1 MYSFNS
7 QIYILKTDRNLTV
20 TSWDP
25 LLEQITGL
33 SSTTVCGKPLNAIA
47 PEMDSG
53 EWVDRFQR
61 VLDEGEIQTNTPNFD
76 RPLIPCVPSKS
87 SPYFQQMQ
95 QRVTISPWRDSERIR
110 GTTISIE
117 DVTPLMDLEREMAE
131 KLANPDETIRLQAA
145 QALANQTTDLPD
157 NPLVSAMGD
166 ESWRVRQ
173 TAVNTLVVQARETTI
188 NRILS
193 ILREEHTNLS
203 ALNSALQVLALS
215 NIDTLPT
222 LIDWLI
228 QSEDS
233 DLRIYTALLL
243 GEQKDPRAIQPL
255 ISVLK
260 DEDINVRYHA
270 IEALGNLRAVEAV
283 ETLAE
288 IAESRD
294 FFLAFPALEALM
306 RIGDPLGADRLVP
319 LLEDEMLCE
328 PAAGALGKLGDKQVV
343 EPLAELLNNPDG
355 PILAISRAI
364 ATLYDRYEKVYGEG
378 QHIADLANRGIKAQ
392 GEANLIAALSEAKGE
407 ELAAVA
413 LLLTWRSGLAVE
425 QALVQLLGEPIVRPM
440 VMETLVNYGRQGK
453 DIRSRVCN
461 LLIEQLTAEQLET
474 RRCAVVILGQI
485 GDPLAVPA
493 LTVLLG
499 DIDSQLPSPLF
510 EDDLSGALSGVSSSA
525 PEAGEE
531 SSLQLSLAEQEQR
544 QLWIILERLAHL
556 PTDPELIIVAAEAL
570 AKIGD
575 RRSFEALMSLLG
587 NFDAGVRQAAIA
599 ALNSL
604 GHPDMSAQIFQC
616 LRDENPRVRESAVKI
631 AGYFAWPN
639 CVELLLQLC
648 HDANNRVRRA
658 AIEHLPYLES
668 DRVIPALVEAIHDEQ
683 PNVRA
688 SAARAFGQID
698 PETALPH
705 LLKALSDVEP
715 WVRYYSA
722 RSLGW
727 HGNIQALEALC
738 LLSQNDPA
746 THVRAAAIEALG
758 QIARAFASA
767 LRSNIA
773 SFATSSEL
781 QNQIQMTLVQ
791 TLAPLAI
798 SESSEE
804 DVARTAIAAL
814 GAVAS
819 ALQSNVGHSSALA
832 PLLTLLSSPLPARRI
847 DALEMLGSCG
857 SESVVES
864 IQRLLNEESETR
876 VVNVAIQTLG
886 GLRSQSATGVL
897 IDLLCYSQYR
907 EAAISALTADAVGG
921 HYSGVGKV
929 STHTTEEQVQ
939 WLERGLSHADPMV
952 RSGLVEVLTRFKH
965 PLASRLLVRALDD
978 ADASVRLSCIRALAH
993 LGHRGIEEK
1002 LKMMTRNDPNAR
1014 VRRAAQKVLQD

>member
-1 MYSFNS
+1 M
-7 QIYILKTDRNLTV
+7 

-25 LLEQITGL
+25 LLEQVTGL
-33 SSTTVCGKPLNAIA
+33 SSEIVCGKPLSAIASALRSNIA

-76 RPLIPCVPSKS
+76 RPLIPCVPTKS
-87 SPYFQQMQ
+87 SRYFQQMQ
-95 QRVTISPWRDSERIR
+95 QRVTISPWRDGERIR

-131 KLANPDETIRLQAA
+131 KLASPDETIRLQAA

-173 TAVNTLVVQARETTI
+173 TAVNSLVVQAQETTI

-193 ILREEHTNLS
+193 ILREQHKNLS
-203 ALNSALQVLALS
+203 VLNSALQVLALS

-222 LIDWLI
+222 LIDWLT
-228 QSEDS
+228 QSEDA

-255 ISVLK
+255 ISALADRDV
-260 DEDINVRYHA
+260 NVRYHA
-270 IEALGNLRAVEAV
+270 SEALGNLRAVEAV
-283 ETLAE
+283 EILAE

-355 PILAISRAI
+355 PTLAIAKAI
-364 ATLYDRYEKVYGEG
+364 ATLYERYEKVYGEG
-378 QHIADLANRGIKAQ
+378 QHIADLANRGIKTR

-413 LLLTWRSGLAVE
+413 LLLTWRSGPAVE
-425 QALVQLLGEPIVRPM
+425 RALVQLLGEPIVRPM

-453 DIRSRVCN
+453 EIRSRVCN
-461 LLIEQLTAEQLET
+461 LLIEQLAAEQLEV
-474 RRCAVVILGQI
+474 RRCAVIMLGQI

-493 LTVLLG
+493 LMVLLG
-499 DIDSQLPSPLF
+499 DVDSQLLSPLV
-510 EDDLSGALSGVSSSA
+510 EDSLSGALPGAFSSVLEAA
-525 PEAGEE
+525 PEAGSGSALE
-531 SSLQLSLAEQEQR
+531 LSLAEQEQR
-544 QLWIILERLAHL
+544 RLRVILERLAHL

-587 NFDAGVRQAAIA
+587 NPDAGVRQAAIA

-604 GHPDMSAQIFQC
+604 GHPDMSAQIFQR
-616 LRDENPRVRESAVKI
+616 LQDKNPRVRESAVKI

-639 CVELLLQLC
+639 CVDLLLQLC
-648 HDANNRVRRA
+648 HDADSRVRRA

-668 DRVIPALVEAIHDEQ
+668 DWVVPALVEAIHNEQ

-698 PETALPH
+698 PETAFPH

-727 HGNIQALEALC
+727 HANIQALEALC

-758 QIARAFASA
+758 QIGKSVAQKN
-767 LRSNIA
+767 L
-773 SFATSSEL
+773 SSEL
-781 QNQIQMTLVQ
+781 RSQIQMTLVQ
-791 TLAPLAI
+791 TLAPLAT

-814 GAVAS
+814 GVIEHPH
-819 ALQSNVGHSSALA
+819 ALT
-832 PLLTLLSSPLPARRI
+832 PLLTLLNSPLPARRI
-847 DALEMLGSCG
+847 SALEMLGSCG
-857 SESVVES
+857 NETVVEP
-864 IQRLLNEESETR
+864 IQRLLDKERETR

-886 GLRSQSATGVL
+886 NLRSQPATEAL
-897 IDLLCYSQYR
+897 INLLRHSQYR

-921 HYSGVGKV
+921 HHSGGGKV
-929 STHTTEEQVQ
+929 STHTTEEQIQ
-939 WLERGLSHADPMV
+939 WLERGLTHPDPMV

-978 ADASVRLSCIRALAH
+978 GDASVRLSCIRALAH

-1014 VRRAAQKVLQD
+1014 VRRAVQKLLQD

>member
-33 SSTTVCGKPLNAIA
+33 SSETVCGKPLNAIA
-47 PEMDSG
+47 PDMDAAG
-53 EWVDRFQR
+53 WLARFQR
-61 VLDEGEIQTNTPNFD
+61 VLDEGEIQTNTPDFD

-87 SPYFQQMQ
+87 SRYFQQMQ

-173 TAVNTLVVQARETTI
+173 TAVNTLVVQAQETTI

-193 ILREEHTNLS
+193 ILREQHTNLS

-222 LIDWLI
+222 LIDWLT

-255 ISVLK
+255 IEVLK
-260 DEDINVRYHA
+260 DEDINVRYHV

-343 EPLAELLNNPDG
+343 EPLAELLNNPSG
-355 PILAISRAI
+355 PTLAISRAI
-364 ATLYDRYEKVYGEG
+364 ATLYERYEKVYGEG

-425 QALVQLLGEPIVRPM
+425 QALVQLLAEPVVRSM

-499 DIDSQLPSPLF
+499 DIDNQFRSPLV
-510 EDDLSGALSGVSSSA
+510 ENSPQGAISA
-525 PEAGEE
+525 TSPSEP
-531 SSLQLSLAEQEQR
+531 SLELSLAEQEQR
-544 QLWIILERLAHL
+544 RFWIILERLAHL

-604 GHPDMSAQIFQC
+604 GHPDMSAQIFQR
-616 LRDENPRVRESAVKI
+616 LQDENPRVRESAVKI

-639 CVELLLQLC
+639 CVDLLLQLC
-648 HDANNRVRRA
+648 HDSNNRVRRA

-668 DRVIPALVEAIHDEQ
+668 DRVVPALVEAIHNEQ

-705 LLKALSDVEP
+705 LLKALNDVEP

-727 HGNIQALEALC
+727 HAGILALEALSR
-738 LLSQNDPA
+738 LSQHDPA

-758 QIARAFASA
+758 QIGKS
-767 LRSNIA
+767 IA
-773 SFATSSEL
+773 QKTLSSEL
-781 QNQIQMTLVQ
+781 QNQIQITLVQ
-791 TLAPLAI
+791 TLAPLAT

-814 GAVAS
+814 GVIEHPH
-819 ALQSNVGHSSALA
+819 ALE
-832 PLLTLLSSPLPARRI
+832 PLLTLLNSPLPARRI

-857 SESVVES
+857 NESVVES
-864 IQRLLNEESETR
+864 IQQLLDEESETR

-886 GLRSQSATGVL
+886 NLRSQSATEAL

-907 EAAISALTADAVGG
+907 EAAISALTANAVAG
-921 HYSGVGKV
+921 HHSNVTKV
-929 STHTTEEQVQ
+929 STHTTEEQIQ
-939 WLERGLSHADPMV
+939 WLERGLTHPDPIV

-978 ADASVRLSCIRALAH
+978 GDASVRLSCIRALAH

>member
-33 SSTTVCGKPLNAIA
+33 SSTTVCGKPLNVIA
-47 PEMDSG
+47 PNMDLG
-53 EWVDRFQR
+53 DWLARFQR
-61 VLDEGEIQTNTPNFD
+61 VLDEGEIQTNTPHFD
-76 RPLIPCVPSKS
+76 QPLIPCVPTKS
-87 SPYFQQMQ
+87 SAYFQQMQ
-95 QRVTISPWRDSERIR
+95 QRVTISPWREGDRIR

-145 QALANQTTDLPD
+145 QALANQSTDLPD

-173 TAVNTLVVQARETTI
+173 TAVNTLVVQAQETTI

-222 LIDWLI
+222 LIDWLT
-228 QSEDS
+228 QSEDP

-243 GEQKDPRAIQPL
+243 GEQKDPRAIPPL
-255 ISVLK
+255 IAVLK

-343 EPLAELLNNPDG
+343 EPLAQLLNSPDG
-355 PILAISRAI
+355 PTIAISRAI
-364 ATLYDRYEKVYGEG
+364 ATLYERYEKVYGEG
-378 QHIADLANRGIKAQ
+378 QHIADLANRGIKQQ
-392 GEANLIAALSEAKGE
+392 GESNLIAALSEAKGE
-407 ELAAVA
+407 ELVAVT

-425 QALVQLLGEPIVRPM
+425 QALTQLLGEPIVRSM

-493 LTVLLG
+493 LTVVLG
-499 DIDSQLPSPLF
+499 DIDSQRINPPLDSPQ
-510 EDDLSGALSGVSSSA
+510 SA
-525 PEAGEE
+525 IDSTFASE
-531 SSLQLSLAEQEQR
+531 SSLELSLAEQEQR
-544 QLWIILERLAHL
+544 RLWIILERLAHL

-587 NFDAGVRQAAIA
+587 NGDAGVRQAAIA

-604 GHPDMSAQIFQC
+604 GHPDMSGQIFQR
-616 LRDENPRVRESAVKI
+616 LQDENPKVRESAVKI

-639 CVELLLQLC
+639 CVDLLLQLC
-648 HDANNRVRRA
+648 HDPNNRVRRA

-668 DRVIPALVEAIHDEQ
+668 DRVIAALVEAIHNEQ

-705 LLKALSDVEP
+705 LLQALNDIEP

-727 HGNIQALEALC
+727 HADIQALDPLSR
-738 LLSQNDPA
+738 LSQNDPA

-758 QIARAFASA
+758 QIGKSLAQKTES
-767 LRSNIA
+767 L
-773 SFATSSEL
+773 EL
-781 QNQIQMTLVQ
+781 QNQIKATLVQ
-791 TLAPLAI
+791 TLAPLAT
-798 SESSEE
+798 SGNSEE

-814 GAVAS
+814 GSIGHAD
-819 ALQSNVGHSSALA
+819 ALT
-832 PLLTLLSSPLPARRI
+832 PLLDLLKSPLPTRRI
-847 DALEMLGSCG
+847 DALEMLGTCG
-857 SESVVES
+857 NESVVEP
-864 IQRLLNEESETR
+864 IEELLNEESETR

-886 GLRSQSATGVL
+886 ELRSASATTTL
-897 IDLLCYSQYR
+897 IELLCHSQYR
-907 EAAISALTADAVGG
+907 EAAISALTANALPR
-921 HYSGVGKV
+921 HQSISG
-929 STHTTEEQVQ
+929 SAPTTEEQIE
-939 WLERGLSHADPMV
+939 WLAKGLTHPDPMV

-965 PLASRLLVRALDD
+965 PLASRLLVQALDD
-978 ADASVRLSCIRALAH
+978 TDASVRLSCIRALAH

-1002 LKMMTRNDPNAR
+1002 LQMMTRNDPNAR
-1014 VRRAAQKVLQD
+1014 VRRAAQKLLQD

>member
-1 MYSFNS
+1 M
-7 QIYILKTDRNLTV
+7 
-20 TSWDP
+20 TSWDS

-33 SSTTVCGKPLNAIA
+33 SSETVCGKPLNAIA
-47 PEMDSG
+47 PEMDLG
-53 EWVDRFQR
+53 GWVDRFQR
-61 VLDEGEIQTNTPNFD
+61 VLDDGEAQTNAPNFD
-76 RPLIPCVPSKS
+76 RPLIPCAPSQP

-95 QRVTISPWRDSERIR
+95 QRVTISPWREGERIR

-131 KLANPDETIRLQAA
+131 KLASPDEAIRLRAA
-145 QALANQTTDLPD
+145 QALANQTTDLPG
-157 NPLVSAMGD
+157 NPLVLAMGD

-173 TAVNTLVVQARETTI
+173 AAVNTLVVQAQETTI

-193 ILREEHTNLS
+193 ILREQHTNLS

-215 NIDTLPT
+215 NVDTLPT
-222 LIDWLI
+222 LIDWLT

-255 ISVLK
+255 IEALK

-270 IEALGNLRAVEAV
+270 IEGLGNLRAVEAV

-355 PILAISRAI
+355 PTLAISRAI
-364 ATLYDRYEKVYGEG
+364 ATLYERYEKVYGEG
-378 QHIADLANRGIKAQ
+378 QHIADLANRRIGAS
-392 GEANLIAALSEAKGE
+392 GEANLIAALSSAKGE

-440 VMETLVNYGRQGK
+440 VMETLVNYGRQGRE
-453 DIRSRVCN
+453 IRSRVCN

-499 DIDSQLPSPLF
+499 DIDSQLPSPLL
-510 EDDLSGALSGVSSSA
+510 EDELEPAFSSA
-525 PEAGEE
+525 PGAGEE

-544 QLWIILERLAHL
+544 RLWIILERLAHL
-556 PTDPELIIVAAEAL
+556 PTDPELIIAAAEAL

-604 GHPDMSAQIFQC
+604 GHPDMSAQIFQR
-616 LRDENPRVRESAVKI
+616 LQDENPRVRESAVKI

-639 CVELLLQLC
+639 CVDLLLQLC

-668 DRVIPALVEAIHDEQ
+668 DRVVPALVEAIHNEQ

-727 HGNIQALEALC
+727 HANIQALETLS

-758 QIARAFASA
+758 QIGKS
-767 LRSNIA
+767 IA
-773 SFATSSEL
+773 QKTLSPEL
-781 QNQIQMTLVQ
+781 QGQIQLTLVQ
-791 TLAPLAI
+791 TLAPLAT

-819 ALQSNVGHSSALA
+819 AVRNSVGHQEALA
-832 PLLTLLSSPLPARRI
+832 PLLTLLNSPLPARRI

-857 SESVVES
+857 NETVVEP
-864 IQRLLNEESETR
+864 IQRLLDQESETK
-876 VVNVAIQTLG
+876 VVNVAIQALG
-886 GLRSQSATGVL
+886 NLRSQPAIEAL

-921 HYSGVGKV
+921 HHSGVGRV
-929 STHTTEEQVQ
+929 SAHTTEEQIQ
-939 WLERGLSHADPMV
+939 WLERGLTHPDPMV

-978 ADASVRLSCIRALAH
+978 TDASVRLSCIRALAH

>member
-1 MYSFNS
+1 M
-7 QIYILKTDRNLTV
+7 LTY
-20 TSWDP
+20 WDP
-25 LLEQITGL
+25 LLEQVTGL
-33 SSTTVCGKPLNAIA
+33 SSESVCGKPLNAIA

-53 EWVDRFQR
+53 GWVDRFQR
-61 VLDEGEIQTNTPNFD
+61 VLDQGEIQTNSPDFD

-95 QRVTISPWRDSERIR
+95 QRVTISPWRESERIR
-110 GTTISIE
+110 GATIRIE

-145 QALANQTTDLPD
+145 QALANQITDLPD

-173 TAVNTLVVQARETTI
+173 VAVNTLAVQAQETTI

-193 ILREEHTNLS
+193 ILREQHTNLS

-222 LIDWLI
+222 LIDWLT

-243 GEQKDPRAIQPL
+243 GEQKDPRAIGPL
-255 ISVLK
+255 ISALK
-260 DEDINVRYHA
+260 DADINVRYHA
-270 IEALGNLRAVEAV
+270 IEALGNLRAVESV
-283 ETLAE
+283 EALAE

-306 RIGDPLGADRLVP
+306 RIGDPLGADRLLS

-328 PAAGALGKLGDKQVV
+328 AAAGALGKLGDKQVV
-343 EPLAELLNNPDG
+343 EPLAELLNNPDA
-355 PILAISRAI
+355 PILTISRAI
-364 ATLYDRYEKVYGEG
+364 ATLYEHYEKVYGEG
-378 QHIADLANRGIKAQ
+378 QCIADLANRGIGAS
-392 GEANLIAALSEAKGE
+392 GEANLIAALSSAKGE

-413 LLLTWRSGLAVE
+413 LLLTWRSGPAVE
-425 QALVQLLGEPIVRPM
+425 QALVQLLAEPIVRPM
-440 VMETLVNYGRQGK
+440 VMEALVNYGRQGK
-453 DIRSRVCN
+453 DIRWRVCN
-461 LLIEQLTAEQLET
+461 LLIEQLTAEQLEI

-485 GDPLAVPA
+485 GDPFAVPA
-493 LTVLLG
+493 LMVLLG
-499 DIDSQLPSPLF
+499 DVDSQP
-510 EDDLSGALSGVSSSA
+510 AW
-525 PEAGEE
+525 E
-531 SSLQLSLAEQEQR
+531 SSLTEQEQR
-544 QLWIILERLAHL
+544 RLWIILERLAHL
-556 PTDPELIIVAAEAL
+556 PTDPELMIVAAEAL

-604 GHPDMSAQIFQC
+604 GHLDMSAQIFQC
-616 LRDENPRVRESAVKI
+616 LQDENPRVRESAVKI

-639 CVELLLQLC
+639 CVDLLLQLC
-648 HDANNRVRRA
+648 HDPDNRVRRA

-668 DRVIPALVEAIHDEQ
+668 DGVVPALAEAIQDKQ

-698 PETALPH
+698 PEMALPY

-727 HGNIQALEALC
+727 HANIQALEALC
-738 LLSQNDPA
+738 LLSQHDPA

-758 QIARAFASA
+758 QIGKSVAQKTLSP
-767 LRSNIA
+767 
-773 SFATSSEL
+773 EL
-781 QNQIQMTLVQ
+781 QNQIQLTLVQ
-791 TLAPLAI
+791 TLAPLAT

-819 ALQSNVGHSSALA
+819 AFANVGHQEALA
-832 PLLTLLSSPLPARRI
+832 PLLTLLKSPLPARRI
-847 DALEMLGSCG
+847 NALEILGSCG
-857 SESVVES
+857 NETVVEP
-864 IQRLLNEESETR
+864 IQRLLGEESDVK

-886 GLRSQSATGVL
+886 NLRSQRAIETL
-897 IDLLCYSQYR
+897 INLLGHAQYR

-921 HYSGVGKV
+921 YYGSASKN
-929 STHTTEEQVQ
+929 SADTIEEQIQ
-939 WLERGLSHADPMV
+939 WLERGLTHPDPVV

-965 PLASRLLVRALDD
+965 PLASRLLVRTLDD
-978 ADASVRLSCIRALAH
+978 TDASVRLSCIRALAH

-1002 LKMMTRNDPNAR
+1002 LKMITRNDPNAK
-1014 VRRAAQKVLQD
+1014 VRRAAQKVLQN

>member
-1 MYSFNS
+1 M
-7 QIYILKTDRNLTV
+7 

-33 SSTTVCGKPLNAIA
+33 SSETVCGKPLNAIA

-53 EWVDRFQR
+53 GWVDRFQR
-61 VLDEGEIQTNTPNFD
+61 VLDEGEIQTNTPDFD
-76 RPLIPCVPSKS
+76 RPLIPCVPTKS
-87 SPYFQQMQ
+87 SRYFQQMQ
-95 QRVTISPWRDSERIR
+95 QRVTISPWRDGERIR

-173 TAVNTLVVQARETTI
+173 TAVNTLVVQAQETTI

-193 ILREEHTNLS
+193 ILREQHTNLS

-222 LIDWLI
+222 LIDWLT

-255 ISVLK
+255 IEVLK
-260 DEDINVRYHA
+260 DEDINVRYHV

-355 PILAISRAI
+355 PTLAISRAI
-364 ATLYDRYEKVYGEG
+364 ATLYERYEKVYGEG
-378 QHIADLANRGIKAQ
+378 QHIADLANRGIKTP

-413 LLLTWRSGLAVE
+413 LLLTWRSGPAVE

-510 EDDLSGALSGVSSSA
+510 EDSLRGAVGAGFQPAPTVSA
-525 PEAGEE
+525 EP
-531 SSLQLSLAEQEQR
+531 SLELSLAEQEQR

-604 GHPDMSAQIFQC
+604 GHPDMSAQIFQR
-616 LRDENPRVRESAVKI
+616 LQDENPRVRESAVKI

-639 CVELLLQLC
+639 CVDLLLQLC
-648 HDANNRVRRA
+648 HDPNNRVRRA

-668 DRVIPALVEAIHDEQ
+668 DRVVPALFEAIHNEQ

-727 HGNIQALEALC
+727 HANIQALEALC

-758 QIARAFASA
+758 QIGKS
-767 LRSNIA
+767 IA
-773 SFATSSEL
+773 QKTLSSEL

-791 TLAPLAI
+791 TLAPLAT

-819 ALQSNVGHSSALA
+819 ALRSNIGHKDALA
-832 PLLTLLSSPLPARRI
+832 PLLTLLNSPLPARRI

-857 SESVVES
+857 NETVVEP
-864 IQRLLNEESETR
+864 IQRLLDEESETR

-886 GLRSQSATGVL
+886 NLRSQSATEAL

-921 HYSGVGKV
+921 HHSGGGKV
-929 STHTTEEQVQ
+929 STHTTEEQIQ
-939 WLERGLSHADPMV
+939 WLERGLTHPDPMV

-1002 LKMMTRNDPNAR
+1002 LKMMSRNDPNAR

>member
-1 MYSFNS
+1 M
-7 QIYILKTDRNLTV
+7 

-33 SSTTVCGKPLNAIA
+33 SSETVCGKPLNAIA

-53 EWVDRFQR
+53 GWVDRFQR
-61 VLDEGEIQTNTPNFD
+61 VLDEGEIQTNTPDFD
-76 RPLIPCVPSKS
+76 RPLIPCVPTKS
-87 SPYFQQMQ
+87 SRYFQQMQ
-95 QRVTISPWRDSERIR
+95 QRVTISPWRDGERIR

-173 TAVNTLVVQARETTI
+173 TAVNTLVVQAQETTI

-193 ILREEHTNLS
+193 ILREQHTNLS

-222 LIDWLI
+222 LIDWLT

-255 ISVLK
+255 IEVLK
-260 DEDINVRYHA
+260 DEDINVRYHV

-355 PILAISRAI
+355 PTLAISRAI
-364 ATLYDRYEKVYGEG
+364 ATLYERYEKVYGEG
-378 QHIADLANRGIKAQ
+378 QHIADLANRGIKTP

-413 LLLTWRSGLAVE
+413 LLLTWRSGPAVE

-510 EDDLSGALSGVSSSA
+510 EDSLRGAVGAGFQPAPTVSA
-525 PEAGEE
+525 EP
-531 SSLQLSLAEQEQR
+531 SLELSLAEQEQR

-604 GHPDMSAQIFQC
+604 GHPDMSAQIFQR
-616 LRDENPRVRESAVKI
+616 LQDENPRVRESAVKI

-639 CVELLLQLC
+639 CVDLLLQLC
-648 HDANNRVRRA
+648 HDPNNRVRRA

-668 DRVIPALVEAIHDEQ
+668 DRVVPALFEAIHNEQ

-727 HGNIQALEALC
+727 HANIQALEALC

-758 QIARAFASA
+758 QIGKS
-767 LRSNIA
+767 IA
-773 SFATSSEL
+773 QKTLSSEL

-791 TLAPLAI
+791 TLAPLAT

-819 ALQSNVGHSSALA
+819 ALRSNIRHKDALA
-832 PLLTLLSSPLPARRI
+832 PLLTLLNSPLPARRI

-857 SESVVES
+857 NETVVEP
-864 IQRLLNEESETR
+864 IQRLLDEESETR

-886 GLRSQSATGVL
+886 NLRSQSATEAL

-921 HYSGVGKV
+921 HHSGVGKV
-929 STHTTEEQVQ
+929 STHTTEEQIQ
-939 WLERGLSHADPMV
+939 WLERGLTHPDPMV

-1002 LKMMTRNDPNAR
+1002 LKMMSRNDPNAR

>member
-1 MYSFNS
+1 M
-7 QIYILKTDRNLTV
+7 

-33 SSTTVCGKPLNAIA
+33 SSETVCGKPLNAIA

-53 EWVDRFQR
+53 GWVDRFQR
-61 VLDEGEIQTNTPNFD
+61 VLDEGEIQTNTPDFD
-76 RPLIPCVPSKS
+76 RPLIPCVPTKS
-87 SPYFQQMQ
+87 SRYFQQMQ
-95 QRVTISPWRDSERIR
+95 QRVTISPWRDGERIR

-173 TAVNTLVVQARETTI
+173 TAVNTLVVQAQETTI

-193 ILREEHTNLS
+193 ILREQHTNLS

-222 LIDWLI
+222 LIDWLT

-255 ISVLK
+255 IEVLK
-260 DEDINVRYHA
+260 DEDINVRYHV

-355 PILAISRAI
+355 PTLAISRAI
-364 ATLYDRYEKVYGEG
+364 ATLYERYEKVYGEG
-378 QHIADLANRGIKAQ
+378 QHIADLANRGIKTP

-413 LLLTWRSGLAVE
+413 LLLTWRSGPAVE

-510 EDDLSGALSGVSSSA
+510 EDSLRGAVGAGWKPAPTVSA
-525 PEAGEE
+525 EP
-531 SSLQLSLAEQEQR
+531 SLELSLAEQEQR

-604 GHPDMSAQIFQC
+604 GHPDMSAQIFQR
-616 LRDENPRVRESAVKI
+616 LQDENPRVRESAVKI

-639 CVELLLQLC
+639 CVDLLLQLC
-648 HDANNRVRRA
+648 HDPNNRVRRA

-668 DRVIPALVEAIHDEQ
+668 DRVVPALFEAIHNEQ

-727 HGNIQALEALC
+727 HANIQALEALC

-758 QIARAFASA
+758 QIGKS
-767 LRSNIA
+767 IA
-773 SFATSSEL
+773 QKTLSSEL

-791 TLAPLAI
+791 TLAPLAT

-819 ALQSNVGHSSALA
+819 ALRSNIGHKDALA
-832 PLLTLLSSPLPARRI
+832 PLLTLLNSPLPARRI

-857 SESVVES
+857 NETVVEP
-864 IQRLLNEESETR
+864 IQRLLDEESETR

-886 GLRSQSATGVL
+886 NLRSQSATEAL

-921 HYSGVGKV
+921 HHSGVGKV
-929 STHTTEEQVQ
+929 STHTTEEQIQ
-939 WLERGLSHADPMV
+939 WLERGLTHPDPMV

-1002 LKMMTRNDPNAR
+1002 LKMMSRNDPNAR

>member
-1 MYSFNS
+1 MSSFNF
-7 QIYILKTDRNLTV
+7 QIYILKTDRNLTL
-20 TSWDP
+20 TYWDP
-25 LLEQITGL
+25 LLEQVTGL
-33 SSTTVCGKPLNAIA
+33 SSESVCGKPLNAIA
-47 PEMDSG
+47 PAMDSG
-53 EWVDRFQR
+53 GWVDRFQR
-61 VLDEGEIQTNTPNFD
+61 VLDQGEIQTNTPDFD
-76 RPLIPCVPSKS
+76 RPLIPCVPTKS

-95 QRVTISPWRDSERIR
+95 QRVAISPWRESDRIR
-110 GTTISIE
+110 GTTIRIE

-173 TAVNTLVVQARETTI
+173 VAVNTLAVQAQETTI

-193 ILREEHTNLS
+193 ILREQHTNLN

-222 LIDWLI
+222 LIDWLT

-233 DLRIYTALLL
+233 DLRTYTALLL
-243 GEQKDPRAIQPL
+243 GEQKDPRAIRPL
-255 ISVLK
+255 ISALK
-260 DEDINVRYHA
+260 DADINVRYHA

-283 ETLAE
+283 EALAE

-343 EPLAELLNNPDG
+343 EPLAELLNNPDA
-355 PILAISRAI
+355 PILTISRAI
-364 ATLYDRYEKVYGEG
+364 ATLYERYEKVYGEG
-378 QHIADLANRGIKAQ
+378 QFIADLANRGIGAS
-392 GEANLIAALSEAKGE
+392 GEANLIAALSSAKGE

-413 LLLTWRSGLAVE
+413 LLLTWRSGPAVE

-440 VMETLVNYGRQGK
+440 VMETLVNYGRRGK
-453 DIRSRVCN
+453 DIRWRVCN
-461 LLIEQLTAEQLET
+461 LLIEQLTAEQLEI

-493 LTVLLG
+493 LMVLLG
-499 DIDSQLPSPLF
+499 DVDSQP
-510 EDDLSGALSGVSSSA
+510 AW
-525 PEAGEE
+525 E
-531 SSLQLSLAEQEQR
+531 SSLTEQEQR
-544 QLWIILERLAHL
+544 RLWTILERLAHL
-556 PTDPELIIVAAEAL
+556 PTDPELMIVAAEAL

-587 NFDAGVRQAAIA
+587 NFDARVRQAAIA

-604 GHPDMSAQIFQC
+604 GHLDMSAQIFQR
-616 LRDENPRVRESAVKI
+616 LQDENPRVRESAVKI

-639 CVELLLQLC
+639 CVDLLLQLC
-648 HDANNRVRRA
+648 HDPDNRVRRA

-668 DRVIPALVEAIHDEQ
+668 DGVVPALAEAIQDEQ

-698 PETALPH
+698 PEMALPY

-727 HGNIQALEALC
+727 HANIQALEALC

-758 QIARAFASA
+758 QVGKSVAQKT
-767 LRSNIA
+767 L
-773 SFATSSEL
+773 SSEL
-781 QNQIQMTLVQ
+781 QNQIQLTLVQ
-791 TLAPLAI
+791 TLAPLAT

-819 ALQSNVGHSSALA
+819 AFANVGHQEALA
-832 PLLTLLSSPLPARRI
+832 PLLTLLKSPLPARRI
-847 DALEMLGSCG
+847 DALEMLGNCG
-857 SESVVES
+857 NESVVEP
-864 IQRLLNEESETR
+864 IQRLLDEESDVK
-876 VVNVAIQTLG
+876 VVNVAIQALG
-886 GLRSQSATGVL
+886 NLRSQRAIETL
-897 IDLLCYSQYR
+897 INLLCYAQYR
-907 EAAISALTADAVGG
+907 EAAISALTADARGG
-921 HYSGVGKV
+921 CTAKISAD
-929 STHTTEEQVQ
+929 TIEEQIQ
-939 WLERGLSHADPMV
+939 WLERGLTHPDPMV

-978 ADASVRLSCIRALAH
+978 TDASVRLSCIRALAH